1 MWRRV
6 SCPAPEPALGIA
18 SPQACETP
26 RRGGLADGTAQE
38 FVGPFVGA
46 RGPALRSA
54 GLFGSETGSPR
65 ARYRALLGIW
75 HLVAGV
81 VGGPNPACGPHA
93 KKSLRPRRKR
103 KKEKGPFRRAPSR
116 LKLQQRAKKTAKSI
130 ALRGWS
136 EGRTRPADLTPKEAR
151 GRLCPAGVQPQKKS
165 PAGAPGLS
173 SAARKSGV
181 GLPGRFLFLAAFS

>member
-1 MWRRV
+1 MPSPGAGGRHRK
-6 SCPAPEPALGIA
+6 PAGLRN
-18 SPQACETP
+18 P
-26 RRGGLADGTAQE
+26 RRGGLAEGKTKVLAGWFAGE
-38 FVGPFVGA
+38 FC
-46 RGPALRSA
+46 PALRSE

-93 KKSLRPRRKR
+93 KKSLRPQPQTQKRKR
-103 KKEKGPFRRAPSR
+103 PLQEGPLP
-116 LKLQQRAKKTAKSI
+116 LKTTATRKRTAKSI

-151 GRLCPAGVQPQKKS
+151 GRLCPAGVQPQKTA
-165 PAGAPGLS
+165 PAGAVP
-173 SAARKSGV
+173 A
-181 GLPGRFLFLAAFS
+181 